1 MQDNAMNTRRDCMLY
16 ALAAAA
22 GLPAWADDAAW
33 PAKPIRLVTGSPG
46 SVSEIRA
53 RWLAQRLSQVLGQSV
68 VVEGNSSAGGNVG
81 AEQVAR
87 SAPDGYSLLMIH
99 QGTAAINPHVYAKPG
114 YDALRDFAPITR
126 FGHGNLLLTVPT
138 EVPATSVAELIR
150 MGKSKP
156 GALNYGTPG
165 VGTPPHVASA
175 MFVRMTGIDAVHIPY
190 KGGGALMT
198 ALLGGQLTWSMD
210 GLTAQ
215 LPHLKSGRLRA
226 LAVTSARRSSALPE
240 VPTLAEAGVPGY
252 EFQGWTGIA
261 APAGTPAVVVA
272 RLHAEIVRIAET
284 PEARDWFAASGAEP
298 GLLSPEAFAQ
308 FIRAEHDKLGRVIRE
323 AGIRAE

>member
-1 MQDNAMNTRRDCMLY
+1 MNTRRDWMLG

-53 RWLAQRLSQVLGQSV
+53 RWLAQRLALALGQSV

-87 SAPDGYSLLMIH
+87 SAADGYTLLMIH

-126 FGHGNLLLTVPT
+126 FGHGNLLLTVPSD
-138 EVPATSVAELIR
+138 VPATSVVELIR
-150 MGKSKP
+150 WAKSRP
-156 GALNYGTPG
+156 GALNYGSPG
-165 VGTPPHVASA
+165 IGTPPHVASA
-175 MFVRMTGIDAVHIPY
+175 MFIRMAGIDAVHIPY

-226 LAVTSARRSSALPE
+226 LAVTSARRSNALPD

-252 EFQGWTGIA
+252 EFQGWTGVA
-261 APAGTPAVVVA
+261 APAGTPAAVIA
-272 RLHAEIVRIAET
+272 RLHTEIARIADT
-284 PEARDWFAASGAEP
+284 AEAREWFAASGAEP
-298 GLLSPEAFAQ
+298 GLLSSEAFSQ
-308 FIRAEHDKLGRVIRE
+308 FIRAEYDVLGKVIRD
-323 AGIRAE
+323 AGIKAE

>member
-1 MQDNAMNTRRDCMLY
+1 MNTRRDWMLG
-16 ALAAAA
+16 ALATAA
-22 GLPAWADDAAW
+22 GLPAWADDVAW

-53 RWLAQRLSQVLGQSV
+53 RWLAQRLAQALGQSV

-87 SAPDGYSLLMIH
+87 SAADGYTLLMIH

-126 FGHGNLLLTVPT
+126 FGRGNLLLTVPS
-138 EVPATSVAELIR
+138 EVPATTVVELIR
-150 MGKSKP
+150 WAKSRP
-156 GALNYGTPG
+156 GALNYGSPG
-165 VGTPPHVASA
+165 VGTPPHVASE
-175 MFVRMTGIDAVHIPY
+175 MFIRMAGIDAVHIPY

-226 LAVTSARRSSALPE
+226 LAVTSARRSNALPD

-252 EFQGWTGIA
+252 EFQGWTGVA
-261 APAGTPAVVVA
+261 APAGTPAAVIA
-272 RLHAEIVRIAET
+272 RLHSEIARIADT
-284 PEARDWFAASGAEP
+284 AEAREWFAASGAEP
-298 GLLSPEAFAQ
+298 GLLSPDAFSQ
-308 FIRAEHDKLGRVIRE
+308 FIRAEHEGLGKVIRD
-323 AGIRAE
+323 AGIKAE

>member
-1 MQDNAMNTRRDCMLY
+1 M
-16 ALAAAA
+16 
-22 GLPAWADDAAW
+22 
-33 PAKPIRLVTGSPG
+33 
-46 SVSEIRA
+46 
-53 RWLAQRLSQVLGQSV
+53 
-68 VVEGNSSAGGNVG
+68 
-81 AEQVAR
+81 AR
-87 SAPDGYSLLMIH
+87 SAPDGYTLLMIH

-138 EVPATSVAELIR
+138 EVSATSVAELIR

-165 VGTPPHVASA
+165 VGTPPHLASE
-175 MFVRMTGIDAVHIPY
+175 MFIRMAGIDAVHIPY

-215 LPHLKSGRLRA
+215 LPHVKSGRLRA
-226 LAVTSARRSSALPE
+226 LAVTGACRSGALPE

-252 EFQGWTGIA
+252 EFEGWTGIA
-261 APAGTPAVVVA
+261 SPAGTPAAVIA
-272 RLHAEIVRIAET
+272 RLHAEIVRINDT
-284 PEARDWFAASGAEP
+284 SEAREWFAASGADP
-298 GLLSPEAFAQ
+298 GLLSPEVFSQ
-308 FIRAEHDKLGRVIRE
+308 FIRVEHDKLGKVIRE
-323 AGIRAE
+323 AGIKAE

>member
-1 MQDNAMNTRRDCMLY
+1 MNTRRDWMLG
-16 ALAAAA
+16 ALATAA
-22 GLPAWADDAAW
+22 GLPAWGEHAAW

-53 RWLAQRLSQVLGQSV
+53 RWLAQRLAQALGQSV

-87 SAPDGYSLLMIH
+87 SAADGYTLLMIH

-126 FGHGNLLLTVPT
+126 FGHGNLLLTVPSD
-138 EVPATSVAELIR
+138 VPATSVVELIR
-150 MGKSKP
+150 WAKSRP
-156 GALNYGTPG
+156 GALNYGSPG
-165 VGTPPHVASA
+165 IGTPPHVASE
-175 MFVRMTGIDAVHIPY
+175 MFIRMAGVDAVHIPY

-226 LAVTSARRSSALPE
+226 LAVTSARRSNALPE
-240 VPTLAEAGVPGY
+240 VPTLAEAGVAGY
-252 EFQGWTGIA
+252 EFQGWTGVA
-261 APAGTPAVVVA
+261 APAGTPAAVIA
-272 RLHAEIVRIAET
+272 RLHTEIARIADT
-284 PEARDWFAASGAEP
+284 AEAREWFAASGAEP
-298 GLLSPEAFAQ
+298 GLLSSEAFSQ
-308 FIRAEHDKLGRVIRE
+308 FIRAEYDVLGKVIRD
-323 AGIRAE
+323 AGIKAE